1 MHYRETQELLPAPQR
16 EVVLIDIAQRW
27 VRHPSDL
34 VGAIVALI
42 AMLFAA
48 LYSAYAPA
56 ITISLPTTSADSHS
70 AIATLLYIPI
80 NFFAGL
86 VSFILPLIIFG
97 YIIFRRRWRLLV
109 TALGACLLAVG
120 ASYLISF
127 IAEYWW
133 PYSQFTDEF
142 ISTLKVQSFISLV
155 PYVALVS
162 ALFTVTNT
170 IEDSRLAKIC
180 WWILAIVLVLSVLK
194 GEQLI
199 TGAIITTL
207 LGICM
212 GMLARWIMGRASK
225 RAMGEDLVKLV
236 RKADIDVVQLIR
248 LDDIANT
255 EQIQRHL
262 ITSDAPF
269 GFTDSLT
276 LDSLQKMVRR
286 RADSEESENFRETA
300 ATAPSKTNAPSKI
313 TAPTQIS
320 APAGNAA
327 PAASE
332 TATLV
337 STTAPL
343 SPTAENIAPTAEM
356 LRINARQRFP
366 ITSSAIISRN
376 YLAEDSQGKKYH
388 LLVLDEDRR
397 ILNILESLWQ
407 RIALKIPFRRNPQSL
422 ENAAEHMCLMML
434 QTERLGI
441 IPPQFKALGS
451 SLLSIAIAVEIED
464 ETRLSLLDASTIS
477 DTQLDGLWQD
487 LLTAH
492 RQGLSHGNIHTATI
506 SLSANGRLQLRDW
519 YSGRIA
525 APEYSRLLDMAQLA
539 SMWAA
544 LLGTERTLASI
555 KRSLSEAQ
563 ILSLA
568 PFLQYSAL
576 PEQTRAQ
583 FSKKDLE
590 DLRSA
595 LTEQIPSASPMPA
608 ITLRRFSVKTVV
620 MVIIAVIAIYVL
632 LGSINFPE
640 VSAAVRSANPIWMIF
655 AFILGLLT
663 YIGSGI
669 ILNAYT
675 QEKLQLRDSILVQ
688 VGASVVTLV
697 APAGVGPAALNL
709 RFLQKKG
716 IQTAPALATVT
727 MVQISQFLTTVL
739 LLLIL
744 SLSLGELGTLS
755 LPSASIVTGIGIFLL
770 LLGLLLIIPQLRN
783 WVLAKI
789 RPVFSQI
796 WPRLVWLGTHPQRLL
811 IGFCGA
817 IILTAGFVACFGFS
831 LYSFGYQLP
840 LATLTV
846 TYLVSNSVGS
856 AVPSPGGIGPVEA
869 ALTGGLVLA
878 GIPSSIAFSTAVLYR
893 LLTFWGRVPLGWL
906 GLYLC
911 NRKDLI

>member
-1 MHYRETQELLPAPQR
+1 MHYRETQELLSAPQR

-42 AMLFAA
+42 AMLFAV

-56 ITISLPTTSADSHS
+56 ITISLPATSADSHS

-142 ISTLKVQSFISLV
+142 ISTLEVQSFISLV

-207 LGICM
+207 LGVCM
-212 GMLARWIMGRASK
+212 GMLARWIMGRAPK

-276 LDSLQKMVRR
+276 LDSLQKMVKR
-286 RADSEESENFRETA
+286 RADSEESGNFRETVA
-300 ATAPSKTNAPSKI
+300 AAPSEIAALSETTTPVSATTP
-313 TAPTQIS
+313 AQIS
-320 APAGNAA
+320 APAENA
-327 PAASE
+327 
-332 TATLV
+332 
-337 STTAPL
+337 
-343 SPTAENIAPTAEM
+343 APTAEM

-407 RIALKIPFRRNPQSL
+407 RIALKIPFRRNPQNL

-477 DTQLDGLWQD
+477 DTQLDELWQD

-544 LLGTERTLASI
+544 LIGTERTLASI

-576 PEQTRAQ
+576 PEQTRTQ

-590 DLRSA
+590 NLRSA
-595 LTEQIPSASPMPA
+595 LTEQIPSASPMPT
-608 ITLRRFSVKTVV
+608 ITLRRFSIKTVV
-620 MVIIAVIAIYVL
+620 MVVIGVVAIYVL

-655 AFILGLLT
+655 AFISGLLT
-663 YIGSGI
+663 YIGSGV

-783 WVLAKI
+783 WLLAKI

-831 LYSFGYQLP
+831 LYSFGYELP

-846 TYLVSNSVGS
+846 TYLVANSVGS

>member
-300 ATAPSKTNAPSKI
+300 ATAVNEST
-313 TAPTQIS
+313 
-320 APAGNAA
+320 
-327 PAASE
+327 
-332 TATLV
+332 TLV
-337 STTAPL
+337 STAAPL
-343 SPTAENIAPTAEM
+343 SSTTESTAPTAEM

-366 ITSSAIISRN
+366 ITSSTIISRN

>member
-212 GMLARWIMGRASK
+212 GMLARWIMGRAPK

-248 LDDIANT
+248 LDDITNT

-286 RADSEESENFRETA
+286 RADSEESENFRETVA
-300 ATAPSKTNAPSKI
+300 DAPSEIAAPSE
-313 TAPTQIS
+313 TTLPT
-320 APAGNAA
+320 
-327 PAASE
+327 
-332 TATLV
+332 

-343 SPTAENIAPTAEM
+343 SPTAESTAPTAEM

-487 LLTAH
+487 LLIAH

-620 MVIIAVIAIYVL
+620 MVVIGVIAIYVL

-655 AFILGLLT
+655 AFISGLLT

-789 RPVFSQI
+789 RPIFSQI

>member
-1 MHYRETQELLPAPQR
+1 MHYRETQELLSASQR

-56 ITISLPTTSADSHS
+56 ITISLPAASADSHS

-97 YIIFRRRWRLLV
+97 YIIFRRRWRLLF

-142 ISTLKVQSFISLV
+142 ISTLEVQSFISLI

-212 GMLARWIMGRASK
+212 GMLARWIMGRAPK

-286 RADSEESENFRETA
+286 RADSEESENFRETVA
-300 ATAPSKTNAPSKI
+300 DVPSEIAAPSET
-313 TAPTQIS
+313 TLPT
-320 APAGNAA
+320 
-327 PAASE
+327 
-332 TATLV
+332 

-343 SPTAENIAPTAEM
+343 STTTESTAPTAEM

-407 RIALKIPFRRNPQSL
+407 RIALKIPFRRSPQSL

-487 LLTAH
+487 LLIAH

-620 MVIIAVIAIYVL
+620 MVVIGVVAIYVL

-655 AFILGLLT
+655 AFISGLLT

-789 RPVFSQI
+789 RPIFSQI

>member
-1 MHYRETQELLPAPQR
+1 MHYRETQDLLPAPQR

-34 VGAIVALI
+34 VGAIIALI

-56 ITISLPTTSADSHS
+56 ITISLPATSPDSHS

-212 GMLARWIMGRASK
+212 GMLARWIMGRAPK

-248 LDDIANT
+248 LDDITNT

-300 ATAPSKTNAPSKI
+300 ATAVNEST
-313 TAPTQIS
+313 
-320 APAGNAA
+320 
-327 PAASE
+327 
-332 TATLV
+332 TLV

-343 SPTAENIAPTAEM
+343 STTTESTAPTAEM

-451 SLLSIAIAVEIED
+451 SLLSIVIAVEIED

-620 MVIIAVIAIYVL
+620 MVVIGVVAIYVL

-640 VSAAVRSANPIWMIF
+640 VSAAVLSADPIWMIF
-655 AFILGLLT
+655 AFIAGLFT

-783 WVLAKI
+783 WLLAKI